1 MKIASD
7 NRKGSP
13 FRLVLFSGALIS
25 IALFTAKVSLA
36 QTAPN
41 SFEITD
47 RDAREKVSL
56 GQSQFEYV
64 PGYYFGPLATGDEDY
79 DAETVYRLEYG
90 VNNDGTRSQVPELT
104 GFQLTA
110 GGPTF
115 LPLVSNTKAGSNIRE
130 PFDEVIP
137 IRLIDGE
144 SADQLQLCSDDNA
157 SGQSCADVTN
167 PNKNSFFHAY
177 TSGHRDQT
185 ELLGPIDAT
194 DGGTVQ
200 EQGCYNAYVEFFGEP
215 VPADAT
221 CPIVRY
227 QSERVTCFKCIGNSY
242 AIHRG
247 ADNNFSKSSGERTR
261 NNIGRLDFIIQEP
274 IVISQLDA
282 DVYAQE
288 TGGDNILDNVG
299 FLVMERGG
307 NDNISVAPITGIANL
322 DDVANDAA
330 DLSGLPSDLQT
341 NLPRLARLIRTYDNP
356 SLELTDT
363 GVDDLEGGNIA
374 DGLITPG
381 RSAES
386 IVTELGNLVQTTET
400 TTSFDFWSGTG
411 FSTESS
417 VFMNSNPED
426 GETGFFIENRPDQDL
441 TTQEIHGTFFS
452 LADLGIGIGDQL
464 FGVSFFAGNVT
475 NDLDL
480 ITLTDIP
487 RETPGAS
494 GGVGGLDLMG
504 GGGFFFREDVPQN
517 PTELTIGDCWRT
529 LSSPI
534 AGQTYAEFFESFYTD
549 TDETGNFQNFG
560 GLWTQGSE
568 FDGSPITID
577 GVRSPTGE
585 PNVYTMNSDGTAWE
599 PITNSNTGGA
609 GFNATIPAGTG
620 ILISVYEQDDF
631 TDPGSA
637 GFPKKAALV
646 GTEHS
651 APFTLNLGTEIGTTD
666 QPGGTSTADGG
677 FSLLGNPFKSPL
689 DLGALTRDE
698 VGPNVWV
705 YDRNGGD
712 GPTNGNQGNWISYNI
727 NTIAGDISNGRIAP
741 GQGFVVQ
748 NTATATSPSVEFT
761 EASKLLIGDESTF
774 YGKQKS
780 RPDHA
785 RIEVLGEGVYNS
797 AWIVFSDDASFE
809 LMMDDAVQFMPFESE
824 FAILSTMKEGQMLDI
839 SNFPYVNEGTDIPLT
854 VETTSTST
862 LTLRLTDLQYSQSGP
877 LYLYDNVTGESIELF
892 EGMEYEFTPS
902 GSPAKALSSCYS
914 TPQKAESGGDIRFVI
929 TSSLQREQSSVFP
942 DEFSLSQNYPNPFN
956 PTTQITYELPV
967 QSDVTLS
974 VYDITG
980 QQVALL
986 VSERVEAGS
995 HTVTFDGSDL
1005 SSGIYIYRLRAGSTV
1020 LTRKLTLIK

>member
-1 MKIASD
+1 MMLTIR
-7 NRKGSP
+7 NHTGS
-13 FRLVLFSGALIS
+13 LFKLLLLSAAFIS
-25 IALFTAKVSLA
+25 TACFTAKQSLA
-36 QTAPN
+36 QTAPA
-41 SFEITD
+41 SFEITN
-47 RDAREKVSL
+47 RDARLTVSL
-56 GQSQFEYV
+56 GQSQFEYL
-64 PGYYFGPLATGDEDY
+64 PGYFFGPLTTGDEDY

-104 GFQLTA
+104 GFQLTS
-110 GGPTF
+110 GGPNF
-115 LPLVSNTKAGSNIRE
+115 LPLVSNIKANTNIRE

-137 IRLIDGE
+137 IRLIDGDPANDE
-144 SADQLQLCSDDNA
+144 LQLCTDTGSGGDNA

-185 ELLGPIDAT
+185 ELGGPIAAT
-194 DGGTVQ
+194 DGGTVE

-215 VPADAT
+215 VATDAT

-282 DVYAQE
+282 DVYSQE
-288 TGGDNILDNVG
+288 TGGDNILDNIG

-322 DDVANDAA
+322 EDVANNSA

-341 NLPRLARLIRTYDNP
+341 NLPKLARLIRTYDNS

-363 GVDDLEGGNIA
+363 GDDDLEGGNIA

-381 RSAES
+381 RAAES
-386 IVTELGNLVQTTET
+386 IVTELGALVQTTET
-400 TTSFDFWSGTG
+400 TTSFDFWGGTG

-417 VFMNSNPED
+417 VFMNSNPDE
-426 GETGFFIENRPDQDL
+426 GATGFFIENRPDQDL

-452 LADLGIGIGDQL
+452 LAELGIGIGDEL
-464 FGVSFFAGNVT
+464 YGVSFFAGNVDNT
-475 NDLDL
+475 MDL

-534 AGQTYAEFFESFYTD
+534 AGQSYQDFFSSFYTD
-549 TDETGNFQNFG
+549 PDGTGNFQNFG
-560 GLWTQGSE
+560 GLWTQGAE
-568 FDGSPITID
+568 FEGNPITIA

-585 PNVYTMNSDGTAWE
+585 PNVYTMNSTGTEWE
-599 PITNSNTGGA
+599 PISNLTQ
-609 GFNATIPAGTG
+609 TIPAGTG
-620 ILISVYEQDDF
+620 ILMSVYERDDF

-651 APFTLNLGTEIGTTD
+651 APFTLDLGTELGTTD
-666 QPGGTSTADGG
+666 DPGGTSTTDGG

-689 DLGALTRDE
+689 DLGALTRNG

-727 NTIAGDISNGRIAP
+727 TTASGDIPNGTIAP

-748 NTATATSPSVEFT
+748 NTTGVADRSVVFT
-761 EASKLLIGDESTF
+761 EESKLLIGDESTF
-774 YGKQKS
+774 FGKQSS

-785 RIEVLGEGVYNS
+785 RMEVLGDGVYNS
-797 AWIVFSDDASFE
+797 AWVVFSDDASFE
-809 LMMDDAVQFMPFESE
+809 LMLDDAVQFMPFESE
-824 FAILSTMKEGQMLDI
+824 FAVLSTMKEGRMLDI
-839 SNFPYVNEGTDIPLT
+839 SNFPYVSDGTDIPLT

-862 LTLRLTDLQYSQSGP
+862 LTLRLTDLQYSESGP
-877 LYLYDNVTGESIELF
+877 LYLYDNVTGESVELH

-914 TPQKAESGGDIRFVI
+914 TPQKAESSGDIRFLI
-929 TSSLQREQSSVFP
+929 TGSLPNEQSSVFP